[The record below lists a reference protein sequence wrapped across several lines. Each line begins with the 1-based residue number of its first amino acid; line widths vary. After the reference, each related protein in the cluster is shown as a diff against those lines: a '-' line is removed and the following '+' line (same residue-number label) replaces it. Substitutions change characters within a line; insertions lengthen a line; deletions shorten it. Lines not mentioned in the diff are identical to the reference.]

1 MVGTRIRSRLLMAS
15 GAAAVVTLTLSLTS
29 PFASAA
35 PGHADRAA

>member
-1 MVGTRIRSRLLMAS
+1 MVRTRIRSRLLMAS
-15 GAAAVVTLTLSLTS
+15 GAAAAVTLTLCLAS